1 MQVNHTPSFML
12 RLESRG
18 EGWDLVNTAT
28 IMPDCTHTTSRRV
41 VVGVN
46 SGASEAPRAFLKLGL
61 NAQKLRRAATQ
72 LLQKGNMSLPVGKNL
87 PVGLE

>member
-1 MQVNHTPSFML
+1 MQVNHTPSFLL

-18 EGWDLVNTAT
+18 ERWDLVNTTA
-28 IMPDCTHTTSRRV
+28 IVPDGTHTTSRRV
-41 VVGVN
+41 VVVVD
-46 SGASEAPRAFLKLGL
+46 SGASEAPRAFFKLGL

-72 LLQKGNMSLPVGKNL
+72 LLQEGNMSLPVGKSL

>member
-1 MQVNHTPSFML
+1 MHMNHTPPLML

-18 EGWDLVNTAT
+18 EWGDLVNTAA
-28 IMPDCTHTTSRRV
+28 IMPDGTDPTCRRV

-46 SGASEAPRAFLKLGL
+46 SGASKAPRAFLKLGL